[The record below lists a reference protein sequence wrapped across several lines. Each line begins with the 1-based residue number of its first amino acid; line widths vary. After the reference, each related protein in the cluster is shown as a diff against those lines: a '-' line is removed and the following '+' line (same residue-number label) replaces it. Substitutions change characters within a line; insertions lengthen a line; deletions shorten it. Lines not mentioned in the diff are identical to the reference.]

1 MANYKTVFLGTEK
14 SNTYSN
20 ELQCY
25 QNTMGEIFINITDTS
40 IQNDYNEQFICLDI
54 STAIKLSKTLRT
66 HINLIKDVQ

>member
-40 IQNDYNEQFICLDI
+40 IQKQFICLDI

-66 HINLIKDVQ
+66 HINLIKGVQ